1 MSEKRELVQV
11 RRPRRSAAVIE
22 QLVAEYAASGLGQ
35 VEFCS
40 RRALALSTLKRH
52 LSWNDRALKR
62 PVAAAN
68 ADASSNALVAVELCG
83 RQSEVVP
90 VSSSR
95 LSGLSV
101 LLARDRRI
109 EIDCGFDQ
117 ETLLRLV
124 TVLERA

>member
-1 MSEKRELVQV
+1 MSEKQELVQV

-22 QLVAEYAASGLGQ
+22 QLVAEYAASGMGQ
-35 VEFCS
+35 VEFCR

-52 LSWNDRALKR
+52 LRRHDRAQKTGGT
-62 PVAAAN
+62 AAT
-68 ADASSNALVAVELCG
+68 ADVSSNALVAVELIRREG
-83 RQSEVVP
+83 KA
-90 VSSSR
+90 SSSGC

-101 LLARDRRI
+101 LLGRERRI

-124 TVLERA
+124 AVLERA

>member
-35 VEFCS
+35 VEFC
-40 RRALALSTLKRH
+40 RRRGLALSTLKRH
-52 LSWNDRALKR
+52 LSWHDRAQK
-62 PVAAAN
+62 PGGTVAN
-68 ADASSNALVAVELCG
+68 ADASSDSLVAVELLQRKDKASPSG
-83 RQSEVVP
+83 Y
-90 VSSSR
+90 

-101 LLARDRRI
+101 SLARDRRI

-124 TVLERA
+124 AVLERA

>member
-35 VEFCS
+35 VEFCR

-52 LSWNDRALKR
+52 LSRNDRASKR
-62 PVAAAN
+62 PIAAAN
-68 ADASSNALVAVELCG
+68 ADASRNALVAVELCDS
-83 RQSEVVP
+83 QADVP
-90 VSSSR
+90 LSGGR
-95 LSGLSV
+95 LSGLSI
-101 LLARDRRI
+101 LLARGRRI

-124 TVLERA
+124 TVLEQA

>member
-35 VEFCS
+35 VEFCR

-52 LSWNDRALKR
+52 LSWNDRAPKR
-62 PVAAAN
+62 PVATAK

-83 RQSEVVP
+83 SQAEVP
-90 VSSSR
+90 LSSSR

-101 LLARDRRI
+101 LLAHDRRI
-109 EIDCGFDQ
+109 EIDYGFDQ

-124 TVLERA
+124 TVLEQA

>member
-1 MSEKRELVQV
+1 MSEKQELVQV

-35 VEFCS
+35 VEFC
-40 RRALALSTLKRH
+40 RRRGLALSTLKRH
-52 LSWNDRALKR
+52 LHRHDRAQK
-62 PVAAAN
+62 PDGTAAH
-68 ADASSNALVAVELCG
+68 ADASSNALVAVELLQRKDKASPSGC
-83 RQSEVVP
+83 
-90 VSSSR
+90 

-101 LLARDRRI
+101 SLARDRRI

-124 TVLERA
+124 AVLERA